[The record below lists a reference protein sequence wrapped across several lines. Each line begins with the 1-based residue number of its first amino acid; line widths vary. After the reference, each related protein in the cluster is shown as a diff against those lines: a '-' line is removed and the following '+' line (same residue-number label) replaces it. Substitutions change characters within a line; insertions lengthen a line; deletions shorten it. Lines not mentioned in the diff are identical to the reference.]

1 MTDTDI
7 GFVDLSTDVYENLED
22 YLIAR
27 SQVVECDMVDY
38 MVVNE
43 VAFLDNVDNIKNNP
57 FLQQAYN
64 YILQKLIVNNKIY
77 NAKSSLIHYFPRLHK
92 DIFNVIL
99 DAPENIKEKFRYVV
113 GNFLVK
119 TARYKYATNHD
130 TLYECIIRTKIYP
143 KFVFNDET
151 ERIRK
156 IEKYIKSIIELNLLK
171 KHRPELVNYYLDEI
185 YPNRH
190 DNNRE

>member
-7 GFVDLSTDVYENLED
+7 GFVELSTDVYENLED

-77 NAKSSLIHYFPRLHK
+77 NTKSKMHQYISIDGQILITCKTEKGLES
-92 DIFNVIL
+92 NW
-99 DAPENIKEKFRYVV
+99 IK
-113 GNFLVK
+113 
-119 TARYKYATNHD
+119 YK
-130 TLYECIIRTKIYP
+130 K
-143 KFVFNDET
+143 VFG
-151 ERIRK
+151 
-156 IEKYIKSIIELNLLK
+156 L
-171 KHRPELVNYYLDEI
+171 
-185 YPNRH
+185 
-190 DNNRE
+190 